1 MKRFTKLL
9 GSITLSTALVISS
22 LAVTPDSSVA
32 VQAAESNDSFEM
44 TDSALFQ
51 AEYVNGVYT
60 ITGLT
65 ASTMLLPSS
74 FLMNSTESRS
84 VQLTPHF
91 AEKQTA

>member
-9 GSITLSTALVISS
+9 GALPIFTALVISS

-60 ITGLT
+60 ITGFDGLYN
-65 ASTMLLPSS
+65 AS
-74 FLMNSTESRS
+74 FHRRS
-84 VQLTPHF
+84 L
-91 AEKQTA
+91 